1 MNPHSHYSGVFH
13 ASLHQADIALK
24 ELLTIL
30 GFAYCTATQQ
40 CHGTHRLFGVSS
52 GPTQRLLSQPSP
64 GPVVSGGLASYL
76 QRAHLPAPL
85 IPPEQLQR
93 SGRSVQRSDH
103 FDRMV
108 HQQPRFSGTSRTC
121 GLHAPD
127 RPLCD
132 GSQQTLRS
140 VRFSLSRSPSSG
152 DRRIQPLLGQLGSS
166 VSVSTDSVDFEGF
179 GEAETNSFR
188 QRSLRVPR
196 AGGQALVSQS
206 ALPGSQIV
214 QAVLPPSTARAGLL
228 CSPTGSDASDRILL
242 SGNTSPTCSRMTL

>member
-1 MNPHSHYSGVFH
+1 MNPHSHCSGVFH

-76 QRAHLPAPL
+76 QRVHLPAPL

-152 DRRIQPLLGQLGSS
+152 NRRIQPLLGQLGSLYLFPPTPLIS
-166 VSVSTDSVDFEGF
+166 KALAKLKQPAFVNALFVCPEQEGRPWYPSLLSL
-179 GEAETNSFR
+179 AHRSFR
-188 QRSLRVPR
+188 RSYRLQQLVQDSFVVRQGPTRLIAFFYQGTLLQRVP
-196 AGGQALVSQS
+196 G
-206 ALPGSQIV
+206 
-214 QAVLPPSTARAGLL
+214 
-228 CSPTGSDASDRILL
+228 
-242 SGNTSPTCSRMTL
+242 